1 MASPRIPYRLRKLY
15 REMAYENPK
24 VYDQVSREMGMT
36 NEPAVPGPLVP
47 TSNTTYSH
55 DYTFRLV
62 REGGC
67 RVSQGAQIAAC
78 SVNKH
83 SSNSNKTGRLNH
95 Q

>member
-1 MASPRIPYRLRKLY
+1 
-15 REMAYENPK
+15 MAYGNPK

-36 NEPAVPGPLVP
+36 NEPAVSGPLVP
-47 TSNTTYSH
+47 RIPTSNATYNH